1 MATAGDLDEIEEV
14 DTNCILMENLQQA
27 STSDG
32 GTVEQCPATV
42 EETRALYD
50 SLYNKLAI
58 EVENVNSV
66 NQNLK
71 ETNAELT
78 TELARYKNQ
87 EKAAKFVQDFKP
99 LINEADESLDKQ
111 KTLEHEIDSLLRAVV
126 S

>member
-1 MATAGDLDEIEEV
+1 MAADMDWTWNEIEEV
-14 DTNCILMENLQQA
+14 DANCILMENLQQA
-27 STSDG
+27 STSGYRLTNAHVYDSVGIADDG

-87 EKAAKFVQDFKP
+87 EKCF
-99 LINEADESLDKQ
+99 
-111 KTLEHEIDSLLRAVV
+111 
-126 S
+126 